1 MPAQR
6 FPTIE
11 TDGRELAKELGQ
23 ARAIAKQNIEKK
35 QREQKKY
42 YDQNAKDVK
51 LNVGD
56 LVMLKTEPRFRL
68 DRSYKGPFE
77 IKSLTSTNA
86 MIQLKDDV
94 SAEELNVSR
103 QRLSLCKPD
112 MLHST
117 PWTGHSGKLRKR
129 RRIRRKAN
137 QDSQTSSH
145 VQSNDLGVTADINGT
160 NNQRDNIKFSRSG
173 RPIRKP
179 VRFRTP
185 EGDSKK
191 KGEIVGSRET
201 RDHVHTD

>member
-1 MPAQR
+1 
-6 FPTIE
+6 
-11 TDGRELAKELGQ
+11 
-23 ARAIAKQNIEKK
+23 
-35 QREQKKY
+35 
-42 YDQNAKDVK
+42 
-51 LNVGD
+51 
-56 LVMLKTEPRFRL
+56 
-68 DRSYKGPFE
+68 
-77 IKSLTSTNA
+77 

-129 RRIRRKAN
+129 HRIRRKVN

-173 RPIRKP
+173 RPIWKP
-179 VRFRTP
+179 VRYRTP
-185 EGDSKK
+185 EGDS
-191 KGEIVGSRET
+191 
-201 RDHVHTD
+201 